1 MSALSPAI
9 STDAPEKVSPVSS
22 SSPVPRQKDWT
33 NIVFLTLSPL
43 IGIVGTAVYT
53 WRVGFEPWML
63 ALCLG
68 MYLLVG
74 LSICAGY
81 HRYFAHKSYEC
92 SRLVQVLYAV
102 FGAMAAQN
110 SILVWSAGH
119 RLHHAHVDE
128 DWDPYNI
135 QRGFWWA
142 HILWVFYVDP
152 ARGDTRMVPDLLRNP
167 VARWQHR
174 WYRPLL
180 LVGGFGIPTAVGG
193 LCGDALAGLLWGGF
207 LRIVVIH
214 HTTFS
219 VNSMAHRFGAP
230 AYDGST
236 SARDNWLVAL
246 VSLGEGYH
254 SFHHRFAGDYRNGVR
269 WYQWDPAK
277 WLIRLLA
284 LFGLAWRLR
293 WTAAPR
299 IEQARMQA
307 ALAPLERSLEGAPAS
322 LAREVQLR
330 LGRARAAL
338 ERAFELGRQAAR
350 VGPERR
356 EASRCLRWARREW
369 REAVVLLRGPQCE
382 SAD

>member
-1 MSALSPAI
+1 MVSI
-9 STDAPEKVSPVSS
+9 STAAPEEVSPV
-22 SSPVPRQKDWT
+22 KDWT
-33 NIVFLTLSPL
+33 NILFLTLSPL

-63 ALCLG
+63 MLFLG
-68 MYLLVG
+68 MYLLIG

-81 HRYFAHKSYEC
+81 HRFFAHKSYEC

-119 RLHHAHVDE
+119 RLHHRHVDE

-135 QRGFWWA
+135 RRGFWWA

-152 ARGDTRMVPDLLRNP
+152 AHGDTKIVTDLLRNP

-180 LVGGFGIPTAVGG
+180 LVGGFGIPTAVGA
-193 LCGDALAGLLWGGF
+193 LCGDAVAGVLWGGF
-207 LRIVVIH
+207 LRLVVTH
-214 HTTFS
+214 HATFS
-219 VNSMAHRFGAP
+219 VNSMAHRFGA
-230 AYDGST
+230 AVYDGST

-246 VSLGEGYH
+246 LTLGEGYH
-254 SFHHRFAGDYRNGVR
+254 SFHHRFAGDYRNGIR

-277 WLIRLLA
+277 WFIRLLE
-284 LFGLAWRLR
+284 FVGLASRLR
-293 WTAAPR
+293 WTVAPR

-307 ALAPLERSLEGAPAS
+307 ALAPLQRSLEGAPAS

-338 ERAFELGRQAAR
+338 ERAFELGRQEGR
-350 VGPERR
+350 VGPAGLRLRWHTERR
-356 EASRCLRWARREW
+356 EASHCLRWARRQW
-369 REAVVLLRGPQCE
+369 REAVVLLRGPYCE

>member
-9 STDAPEKVSPVSS
+9 STDAPEKVSPV
-22 SSPVPRQKDWT
+22 KDWT

-43 IGIVGTAVYT
+43 IGIVGTALYT

-63 ALCLG
+63 TLCLG
-68 MYLLVG
+68 LYLLVG

-119 RLHHAHVDE
+119 RLHHGHVDE

-135 QRGFWWA
+135 RRGFWWA

-152 ARGDTRMVPDLLRNP
+152 AQGDTRMIPDLLRNP

-174 WYRPLL
+174 WYRALL
-180 LVGGFGIPTAVGG
+180 LVGGFGIPTAVGA
-193 LCGDALAGLLWGGF
+193 LCGDAVAGMLWGGF
-207 LRIVVIH
+207 LRIVVTH
-214 HTTFS
+214 HATFS
-219 VNSMAHRFGAP
+219 VNSMAHSFGA
-230 AYDGST
+230 AVYDGST

-246 VSLGEGYH
+246 LSFGEGYH
-254 SFHHRFAGDYRNGVR
+254 SFHHRFAGDYRNGIR

-277 WLIRLLA
+277 WFIRLLE

-293 WTAAPR
+293 WTGAPR
-299 IEQARMQA
+299 IEQARMEA
-307 ALAPLERSLEGAPAS
+307 ALAPLQRSLEGAPAS

-338 ERAFELGRQAAR
+338 ERAFELGRQEAGVAR
-350 VGPERR
+350 TERR
-356 EASRCLRWARREW
+356 EASHCLRWARREW
-369 REAVVLLRGPQCE
+369 REAVALLQGPQCE